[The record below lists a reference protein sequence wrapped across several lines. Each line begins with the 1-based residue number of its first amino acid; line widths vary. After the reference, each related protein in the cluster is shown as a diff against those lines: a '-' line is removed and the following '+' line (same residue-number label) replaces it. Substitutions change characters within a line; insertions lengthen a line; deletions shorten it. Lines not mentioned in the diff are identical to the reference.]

1 MNILY
6 VIGIFI
12 SLGVLVVMC
21 MRGVHP
27 IISGI
32 CAAIVVAIF
41 GRLNVVTAMSEDY
54 MQGFVD
60 FMKSNYL
67 IFFAGTA
74 YGVIMKATGAAES
87 VANWL
92 MKTIGS
98 KYSMYACAITIVVLM
113 YGGINGFV
121 IIFTVWPILVQVFR
135 ETNTTRTLLPCL
147 YFIGSGS
154 IANAGPG
161 TPQLLNLVVT
171 GAYGVPSSAA
181 PVIGFIGAGAM
192 FILQLVW
199 FTHLVKKSKERGETF
214 DPTGLVDDVADELK
228 ARETRK
234 LPPFLL
240 SILPLAGCLVL
251 LNIKNGAG
259 ENIFPV
265 VLSLWLAVLLA
276 IVVLFRYFDL
286 KKIPEYITEGCTTAV
301 NIIVPTCGVMGFAA
315 VVKATPGFQA
325 LVDIIPSVS
334 LPPLL
339 SLFLMTNVFCA
350 ITGTATGAASL
361 VSSILGP
368 IYTGMGLAPELAAR
382 IQILSATGFDTVPH
396 NGTLVASINM
406 AHETHKTT
414 YKYCFQ
420 CSVLIPMI
428 GALIGIAASYLLGY
442 V

>member
-6 VIGIFI
+6 VIGIFV
-12 SLGVLVVMC
+12 SLGVLVFMC

-27 IISGI
+27 ILAGIS
-32 CAAIVVAIF
+32 AAIVVAIF
-41 GRLNVVTAMSEDY
+41 GRLNLVTAMSEDY

-92 MKTIGS
+92 MKLIGS
-98 KYSMYACAITIVVLM
+98 KWSLYAVAITIVVLM

-121 IIFTVWPILVQVFR
+121 IIFTVWPIMVQVFR
-135 ETNTTRTLLPCL
+135 ETNTSRTLMPCL
-147 YFIGSGS
+147 YFIGAGS
-154 IANAGPG
+154 LANAGPG

-171 GAYGVPSSAA
+171 GSYGVSSMAA
-181 PVIGFIGAGAM
+181 PVIGFIGAGSM
-192 FILQLVW
+192 LVMQLAW
-199 FTHLVKKSKERGETF
+199 FGHLVKKSKARGEVF
-214 DPTGLVDDVADELK
+214 DPEGLVDDVSEELA
-228 ARETRK
+228 ARENK
-234 LPPFLL
+234 DLPPVFLA
-240 SILPLAGCLVL
+240 ILPLIACLVL
-251 LNIKNGAG
+251 LNIKQNG
-259 ENIFPV
+259 ENVFPV
-265 VLSLWLAVLLA
+265 VVALWLAVVVA
-276 IVVLFRYFDL
+276 IICNIKYLDI
-286 KKIPEYITEGCTTAV
+286 KKLPEYITEGCTSSV
-301 NIIVPTCGVMGFAA
+301 NIIVATCGVMGFAA
-315 VVKATPGFQA
+315 VVRATPGFQA
-325 LVDIIPSVS
+325 LIDVIPSIK
-334 LPPLL
+334 LPPLF

-350 ITGTATGAASL
+350 ITGTATGAASV

-368 IYTGMGLAPELAAR
+368 IYTSLGLAPEVAAR
-382 IQILSATGFDTVPH
+382 IQILAATGFDTVPH

-428 GALIGIAASYLLGY
+428 GALIGIAVAYIMGMA
-442 V
+442 

>member
-1 MNILY
+1 MNLLY
-6 VIGIFI
+6 VIGIFV
-12 SLGVLVVMC
+12 SLGVLVFLC
-21 MRGVHP
+21 MKGVHP
-27 IISGI
+27 ILSGI
-32 CAAIVVAIF
+32 SAAIVVALF
-41 GRLNVVTAMSEDY
+41 GRLNLVTAMSEDY

-74 YGVIMKATGAAES
+74 YGVIMKASGAAEA

-92 MKTIGS
+92 MKLIGS
-98 KYSMYACAITIVVLM
+98 KYSLYAVAITIIALM

-121 IIFTVWPILVQVFR
+121 IIFTIWPIMVQVFR
-135 ETNTTRTLLPCL
+135 ETDTSRTLMPCL
-147 YFIGSGS
+147 YFIGAGS

-161 TPQLLNLVVT
+161 TPQLLNLVV
-171 GAYGVPSSAA
+171 AESYGVSSMAA
-181 PVIGFIGAGAM
+181 PVIGFIGAGTM
-192 FILQLVW
+192 LVLQFVW
-199 FTHLVKKSKERGETF
+199 FGRLVKKSKERGERF
-214 DPTGLVDDVADELK
+214 DPAGLVEDVSEELK

-234 LPPFLL
+234 LPNVFLAV
-240 SILPLAGCLVL
+240 LPLVACLVL
-251 LNIKNGAG
+251 LNIKSGG

-265 VLSLWLAVLLA
+265 VVALWLAV
-276 IVVLFRYFDL
+276 VVAVVCNIRYLDM
-286 KKIPEYITEGCTTAV
+286 KKLPEYITEGCTSAV
-301 NIIVPTCGVMGFAA
+301 NIIVATCGVMGFAA
-315 VVKATPGFQA
+315 VVRATPGFQA
-325 LVDIIPSVS
+325 LIDVIPNIQ

-350 ITGTATGAASL
+350 ITGTATGAASV

-368 IYTGMGLAPELAAR
+368 IYTSMGLAPELAAR

-428 GALIGIAASYLLGY
+428 GALVGIAFSYILGM